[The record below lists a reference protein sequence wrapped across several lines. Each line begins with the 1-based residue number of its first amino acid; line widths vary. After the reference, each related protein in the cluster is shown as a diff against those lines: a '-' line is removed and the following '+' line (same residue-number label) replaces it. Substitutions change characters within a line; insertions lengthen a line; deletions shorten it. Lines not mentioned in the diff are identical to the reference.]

1 MELGEVADDYKL
13 TFPLAAKAGVISR
26 ELAEKLAPSAGTRNI
41 LVHQYLD
48 VDPQRVVLAAS
59 MAVEQYGEYV
69 REVAAYVQNRSG
81 GR

>member
-1 MELGEVADDYKL
+1 LGEVADDYKL
-13 TFPLAAKAGVISR
+13 TFPLAAKAGLISR

-48 VDPQRVVLAAS
+48 VDPHRIVLAATL
-59 MAVEQYGEYV
+59 AVEQYGEYV
-69 REVAAYVQNRSG
+69 QQVVAFVQKRSG